1 MANENNSGKL
11 TKANIISIVGLVLLF
26 SFTFLGH
33 SFKSGGE
40 MGWDILVA
48 VAITGLAAF
57 ALWFLVKAKGA
68 ENQLEKWRII
78 EISTLVAYVVVVIPL
93 SFCGGV
99 TNFFAANADKAIYKD
114 KAHNDIAKIDS
125 VFSQYENFEKDA
137 LEKTRT
143 GLGNSVGM
151 GMSRSSELVT
161 YMEQNSIKPTRTS
174 VDNFVEIQEGN
185 VLGTQYEQYKK
196 QYKAERDAIIN
207 TIDSWNVIQIPSQA
221 KLIEDLAVQTSKWLT
236 ERSAS
241 AKLPLVK
248 NDSMSRAYTIK
259 LSNQVMQYQVEGGI
273 ENLEFRK
280 AIMSAGGMSVSS
292 IMFLIIVHVL
302 ILLNY
307 FVAYRTFT
315 LGLSKNPNNDG
326 GVTL

>member
-1 MANENNSGKL
+1 MANKNNSGKL

-40 MGWDILVA
+40 MGWDILVS

-68 ENQLEKWRII
+68 ENQLERWRII

-99 TNFFAANADKAIYKD
+99 TNFFAANADKDSYKV

-125 VFSQYENFEKDA
+125 VFSQYEKFEKNA
-137 LEKTRT
+137 VEQTGN
-143 GLGNSVGM
+143 GLGNSVSM

-161 YMEQNSIKPTRTS
+161 YMEHNSIKPTRTS
-174 VDNFVEIQEGN
+174 VDNFVEIQNGN
-185 VLGTQYEQYKK
+185 VLGTQYEQYYN

-241 AKLPLVK
+241 AKLPFVRP
-248 NDSMSRAYTIK
+248 DPMSHAFTIIE
-259 LSNQVMQYQVEGGI
+259 SNQAKQYQVEGGI

-280 AIMSAGGMSVSS
+280 AIMSAGGMNISS
-292 IMFLIIVHVL
+292 ILFLIIVHVL

-315 LGLSKNPNNDG
+315 LGLTKNPNNDG
-326 GVTL
+326 GITL

>member
-1 MANENNSGKL
+1 MANKNNSGKL

-40 MGWDILVA
+40 MGWDILVS

-78 EISTLVAYVVVVIPL
+78 ELSTLVAYVVVVIPL

-99 TNFFAANADKAIYKD
+99 TNFFAANTDKDSYKA

-137 LEKTRT
+137 LEKTLT
-143 GLGNSVGM
+143 GLGNSVSM

-161 YMEQNSIKPTRTS
+161 YMEHNSIKPTRTS
-174 VDNFVEIQEGN
+174 VENFVEIQKGN
-185 VLGTQYEQYKK
+185 VLGTQYEQYNK

-241 AKLPLVK
+241 AKLPLVENK
-248 NDSMSRAYTIK
+248 SQAFTIIE
-259 LSNQVMQYQVEGGI
+259 SNQVKQYQVEGGI

-280 AIMSAGGMSVSS
+280 AIMSAGGMNITS
-292 IMFLIIVHVL
+292 ILFLIIVHVL

-315 LGLSKNPNNDG
+315 LGLTKNPNNDG

>member
-1 MANENNSGKL
+1 MAKTNNSGKL

-40 MGWDILVA
+40 MGWDILVS

-78 EISTLVAYVVVVIPL
+78 EISTLVAYIVVVIPL

-99 TNFFAANADKAIYKD
+99 TNFFAANADKDSYKD

-125 VFSQYENFEKDA
+125 VFSLYKNYEQNA
-137 LEKTRT
+137 VVKTGS
-143 GLGNSVGM
+143 GLRNSVGI
-151 GMSRSSELVT
+151 GQIRSSELVNF
-161 YMEQNSIKPTRTS
+161 MEHNSIDTTRMS
-174 VDNFVEIQEGN
+174 VNNFEELQKGH
-185 VLGTQYEQYKK
+185 VLGSQYEQYYK

-236 ERSAS
+236 ERSVS
-241 AKLPLVK
+241 AKLPLVEY
-248 NDSMSRAYTIK
+248 SAYTIT
-259 LSNQVMQYQVEGGI
+259 LSNQVKRYQVEGGI

-280 AIMSAGGMSVSS
+280 AIMSAGGMNISS
-292 IMFLIIVHVL
+292 ILFLIIVHML

>member
-1 MANENNSGKL
+1 MANKNNSGKL

-40 MGWDILVA
+40 MGWDILVS
-48 VAITGLAAF
+48 VAITGVSAF
-57 ALWFLVKAKGA
+57 SLWFLVKAKGA

-78 EISTLVAYVVVVIPL
+78 EISTLVAYIVVVIPL

-99 TNFFAANADKAIYKD
+99 TNFFAANADKDSYKD

-125 VFSQYENFEKDA
+125 VFSLYKNYEQNA
-137 LEKTRT
+137 VVKTGS
-143 GLGNSVGM
+143 GLRNSVGI
-151 GMSRSSELVT
+151 GQSRSSELVNF
-161 YMEQNSIKPTRTS
+161 MENNSINPTGMS
-174 VDNFVEIQEGN
+174 VNNFEELQKGY
-185 VLGTQYEQYKK
+185 VLGSQYEQFYK
-196 QYKAERDAIIN
+196 QYKVERDAIIN

-221 KLIEDLAVQTSKWLT
+221 KLIEELAVQTAKWLT
-236 ERSAS
+236 ERSVS
-241 AKLPLVK
+241 AKLPLVEYTAI
-248 NDSMSRAYTIK
+248 SQAYTIT
-259 LSNQVMQYQVEGGI
+259 LSNQAKQYQVDGGI

-280 AIMSAGGMSVSS
+280 AIMSAGGMNISS
-292 IMFLIIVHVL
+292 ILFLIIVHVL

-315 LGLSKNPNNDG
+315 LGLTKTPDNDG

>member
-1 MANENNSGKL
+1 MANKNNSGKL

-40 MGWDILVA
+40 MGWDILVS

-68 ENQLEKWRII
+68 ENQLERWRII

-99 TNFFAANADKAIYKD
+99 TNFFAANADKDSYKV

-125 VFSQYENFEKDA
+125 VFSQYEKFEKNA
-137 LEKTRT
+137 VEQTGN
-143 GLGNSVGM
+143 GLGNSVSM

-161 YMEQNSIKPTRTS
+161 YMEHNSIKPTRTS
-174 VDNFVEIQEGN
+174 VDNFVEIQNGN
-185 VLGTQYEQYKK
+185 VLGTQYEQYYH

-241 AKLPLVK
+241 AKLPFVRP
-248 NDSMSRAYTIK
+248 DPMSHAFTIIE
-259 LSNQVMQYQVEGGI
+259 SNQAKQYQVEGGI

-280 AIMSAGGMSVSS
+280 AIMSAGGMNISS
-292 IMFLIIVHVL
+292 ILFLIIVHLL

>member
-1 MANENNSGKL
+1 MANKNSSGKL

-40 MGWDILVA
+40 MGWDILVS

-78 EISTLVAYVVVVIPL
+78 ELSTLVAYVIVVIPL

-99 TNFFAANADKAIYKD
+99 TNFFAANADKDSYKA

-137 LEKTRT
+137 LEKTLT
-143 GLGNSVGM
+143 GLGNSVSM

-161 YMEQNSIKPTRTS
+161 YMEHNSIKPTRTS
-174 VDNFVEIQEGN
+174 VENFVEIQKGN
-185 VLGTQYEQYKK
+185 VLGTQYEQYNK

-241 AKLPLVK
+241 AKLPLVENK
-248 NDSMSRAYTIK
+248 SQAFTIIE
-259 LSNQVMQYQVEGGI
+259 SNQVKQYQVEGGI

-280 AIMSAGGMSVSS
+280 AIMSAGGMNITS
-292 IMFLIIVHVL
+292 ILFLIIVHVL

>member
-1 MANENNSGKL
+1 MANKNSSGKL

-40 MGWDILVA
+40 MGWDILVS

-78 EISTLVAYVVVVIPL
+78 ELSILVAYVIVVIPL

-99 TNFFAANADKAIYKD
+99 TNFFAANADKDSYKA

-137 LEKTRT
+137 LEKTLT
-143 GLGNSVGM
+143 GLGNSVSM

-161 YMEQNSIKPTRTS
+161 YMEHNSIKPTRTS
-174 VDNFVEIQEGN
+174 VENFVEIQKGN
-185 VLGTQYEQYKK
+185 VLGTQYEQYNK

-241 AKLPLVK
+241 AKLPLVENK
-248 NDSMSRAYTIK
+248 SQAFTIIE
-259 LSNQVMQYQVEGGI
+259 SNQVKQYQVEGGI

-280 AIMSAGGMSVSS
+280 AIMSAGGMNITS
-292 IMFLIIVHVL
+292 ILFLIIVHVL

-315 LGLSKNPNNDG
+315 LGLTKNPNNDG

>member
-1 MANENNSGKL
+1 MANKNNSGKL

-99 TNFFAANADKAIYKD
+99 TNFFAANADKDSYKV

-125 VFSQYENFEKDA
+125 VFSQYENFEKNA
-137 LEKTRT
+137 VEKTGT

-161 YMEQNSIKPTRTS
+161 YMEHNSIKPTRTS
-174 VDNFVEIQEGN
+174 VDNFVEIQKGN
-185 VLGTQYEQYKK
+185 VLGTQYEQYYN
-196 QYKAERDAIIN
+196 QYKTERDAIIN

-241 AKLPLVK
+241 AKLPLVENK
-248 NDSMSRAYTIK
+248 SQAYTIIE
-259 LSNQVMQYQVEGGI
+259 SNQVKQYQVEGGI

-280 AIMSAGGMSVSS
+280 GIMSAGGMNITS
-292 IMFLIIVHVL
+292 ILFLIIVHVL

-315 LGLSKNPNNDG
+315 LGLTKNPNNDG

>member
-1 MANENNSGKL
+1 MANKNNSGKL

-40 MGWDILVA
+40 MGWDILVS

-99 TNFFAANADKAIYKD
+99 TNFFAANADKDSYKV

-137 LEKTRT
+137 LEKTLI
-143 GLGNSVGM
+143 GLGNSVGK

-161 YMEQNSIKPTRTS
+161 YMEHNSIKATRTS
-174 VDNFVEIQEGN
+174 VENFVEIQKGN
-185 VLGTQYEQYKK
+185 VLGTQYEQYNK

-241 AKLPLVK
+241 AKLPLVEYK
-248 NDSMSRAYTIK
+248 SQAYRIIE
-259 LSNQVMQYQVEGGI
+259 SNQVKPYQVEGGI

-280 AIMSAGGMSVSS
+280 AIMSAGGMNISS
-292 IMFLIIVHVL
+292 ILFLIIVHLL

-315 LGLSKNPNNDG
+315 LGLTKNPNNDG

>member
-1 MANENNSGKL
+1 MANKNNSGKL

-40 MGWDILVA
+40 MGWDILVS

-78 EISTLVAYVVVVIPL
+78 EISTLVAYIVVVIPL

-99 TNFFAANADKAIYKD
+99 TNFFAANADKDSYKD

-125 VFSQYENFEKDA
+125 VFSQYENFEKNA
-137 LEKTRT
+137 VEKTGT
-143 GLGNSVGM
+143 GLGNSVSM

-161 YMEQNSIKPTRTS
+161 YMEHNSIKPTRTS
-174 VDNFVEIQEGN
+174 VDNFVEIQKGN
-185 VLGTQYEQYKK
+185 VLGTQYEQYYN

-241 AKLPLVK
+241 AKLPFVRL
-248 NDSMSRAYTIK
+248 DPMSHAYTIIE
-259 LSNQVMQYQVEGGI
+259 SNQAKQYQVEGGI

-280 AIMSAGGMSVSS
+280 AIMSAGGMNISS
-292 IMFLIIVHVL
+292 ILFLIIVHVL

-315 LGLSKNPNNDG
+315 LGLTKNPDNDG

>member
-1 MANENNSGKL
+1 MANKNNSGKL

-78 EISTLVAYVVVVIPL
+78 EIGTLVAYVVVVIPL

-99 TNFFAANADKAIYKD
+99 TNFFAANAYKD
-114 KAHNDIAKIDS
+114 NYKAKAHNDIAKIDS
-125 VFSQYENFEKDA
+125 VFSQYKNFEQNA
-137 LEKTRT
+137 VVKTGS
-143 GLGNSVGM
+143 GLRNAVGI
-151 GMSRSSELVT
+151 GQSCSSELVNF
-161 YMEQNSIKPTRTS
+161 MEHNSIDPTRMS
-174 VDNFVEIQEGN
+174 VNNFEELQKAY
-185 VLGTQYEQYKK
+185 VLGSQYEQYYK
-196 QYKAERDAIIN
+196 QYKVERDGIIN

-221 KLIEDLAVQTSKWLT
+221 KQIEDLAVQTSKWLT
-236 ERSAS
+236 ERSES
-241 AKLPLVK
+241 AKLPLVEY
-248 NDSMSRAYTIK
+248 DRMSQSYTIS
-259 LSNQVMQYQVEGGI
+259 LSNQVMQYQIEGGI

-280 AIMSAGGMSVSS
+280 AIMSAGGMNVSS
-292 IMFLIIVHVL
+292 ILFLIIVHVL

-315 LGLSKNPNNDG
+315 LGLTKNPDNDG

>member
-1 MANENNSGKL
+1 MANKNNSGKL

-40 MGWDILVA
+40 MGWDILVS

-68 ENQLEKWRII
+68 ENQLERWRII

-99 TNFFAANADKAIYKD
+99 TNFFAANADKDSYKV

-125 VFSQYENFEKDA
+125 VFSQYEKFEKNA
-137 LEKTRT
+137 VEQTGN
-143 GLGNSVGM
+143 GLGNSVSM

-161 YMEQNSIKPTRTS
+161 YMEHNSIKPTRTS
-174 VDNFVEIQEGN
+174 VDNFVEIQNGN
-185 VLGTQYEQYKK
+185 VLGTQYEQYYN

-241 AKLPLVK
+241 AKLPFVRP
-248 NDSMSRAYTIK
+248 DPMSHAFTIIE
-259 LSNQVMQYQVEGGI
+259 SNQAKQYQVEGGI

-280 AIMSAGGMSVSS
+280 AIMSAGGMNISS
-292 IMFLIIVHVL
+292 ILFLIIVHLL

>member
-1 MANENNSGKL
+1 MANKNNSGKL

-40 MGWDILVA
+40 MGWDILVS

-78 EISTLVAYVVVVIPL
+78 EISTLVAYIVVVIPL

-99 TNFFAANADKAIYKD
+99 TNFFAANAEKVSCKD

-161 YMEQNSIKPTRTS
+161 YMEHNSIKPTRTS
-174 VDNFVEIQEGN
+174 VENFVEIQEGN
-185 VLGTQYEQYKK
+185 VLGTQYEQYYN

-241 AKLPLVK
+241 AKRPLVEYK
-248 NDSMSRAYTIK
+248 SQAYRIIE
-259 LSNQVMQYQVEGGI
+259 SNQVKQYQVEGGI

-280 AIMSAGGMSVSS
+280 AIMSAGGMNISS
-292 IMFLIIVHVL
+292 ILFLIIVHVL

-326 GVTL
+326 GITL

>member
-1 MANENNSGKL
+1 MANKNSSGKL

-40 MGWDILVA
+40 MGWDILVS

-78 EISTLVAYVVVVIPL
+78 ELSTLVAYVIVVIPL

-99 TNFFAANADKAIYKD
+99 TNFFAANADKDSYKA

-137 LEKTRT
+137 LEKTLT
-143 GLGNSVGM
+143 GLGNSVSM

-161 YMEQNSIKPTRTS
+161 YMEHNSIKPTRTS
-174 VDNFVEIQEGN
+174 VENFVEIQKGN
-185 VLGTQYEQYKK
+185 VLGTQYEQYNK

-241 AKLPLVK
+241 AKLPLVENK
-248 NDSMSRAYTIK
+248 SQAFTIIE
-259 LSNQVMQYQVEGGI
+259 SNQVKQYQVEGGI

-280 AIMSAGGMSVSS
+280 AIMSAGGMNITS
-292 IMFLIIVHVL
+292 ILFLIIVHVL

-315 LGLSKNPNNDG
+315 LGLTKNPDNDG

>member
-1 MANENNSGKL
+1 MANKNNSGKL

-40 MGWDILVA
+40 MGWDILVS

-78 EISTLVAYVVVVIPL
+78 ELSTLVAYVVVVIPL

-99 TNFFAANADKAIYKD
+99 TNFFAANADKASYKD

-137 LEKTRT
+137 LEKTLT
-143 GLGNSVGM
+143 GLGNSVSM
-151 GMSRSSELVT
+151 GMIRSSELVT
-161 YMEQNSIKPTRTS
+161 YMEHNSIKPTRTS
-174 VDNFVEIQEGN
+174 VENFVEIQKGN
-185 VLGTQYEQYKK
+185 VLGTQYEQYYN

-241 AKLPLVK
+241 AKLPLVENK
-248 NDSMSRAYTIK
+248 SQAYTIIE
-259 LSNQVMQYQVEGGI
+259 SNQVKQYQVEGGI

-280 AIMSAGGMSVSS
+280 GIMSAGGMNITS
-292 IMFLIIVHVL
+292 ILFLIIVHVL

-315 LGLSKNPNNDG
+315 LGLTKNPNNDG

>member
-1 MANENNSGKL
+1 MANKNSSGKL

-40 MGWDILVA
+40 MGWDILVS

-78 EISTLVAYVVVVIPL
+78 ELSTLVAYVVVVIPL

-99 TNFFAANADKAIYKD
+99 TNFFAANADKASYKD

-137 LEKTRT
+137 LEKTLT
-143 GLGNSVGM
+143 GLGNSVSM
-151 GMSRSSELVT
+151 GMIRSSELVT
-161 YMEQNSIKPTRTS
+161 YMEHNSIKPTRTS
-174 VDNFVEIQEGN
+174 VENFVEIQKGN
-185 VLGTQYEQYKK
+185 VLGTQYEQYNK

-241 AKLPLVK
+241 AKLPLVENK
-248 NDSMSRAYTIK
+248 SQAFTIIE
-259 LSNQVMQYQVEGGI
+259 SNQVKQYQVEGGI

-280 AIMSAGGMSVSS
+280 AIMSAGGMNITS
-292 IMFLIIVHVL
+292 ILFLIIVHVL

-315 LGLSKNPNNDG
+315 LGLTKNPNNDG

>member
-1 MANENNSGKL
+1 MANKNNSGKL

-40 MGWDILVA
+40 MGWDILVS

-78 EISTLVAYVVVVIPL
+78 ELSTLVAYVVVVIPL

-99 TNFFAANADKAIYKD
+99 TNFFAANADKDSYKV

-137 LEKTRT
+137 LEKTLT
-143 GLGNSVGM
+143 GLGNSVSM

-161 YMEQNSIKPTRTS
+161 YMEHNSIKPTRTS
-174 VDNFVEIQEGN
+174 VENFVEIQNGN
-185 VLGTQYEQYKK
+185 VLGTQYEQYYN

-241 AKLPLVK
+241 AKLPLVENK
-248 NDSMSRAYTIK
+248 SQAYTIIE
-259 LSNQVMQYQVEGGI
+259 SNQVKQYQVEGGI

-280 AIMSAGGMSVSS
+280 GIMSAGGMNITS
-292 IMFLIIVHVL
+292 ILFLIIVHVL

-315 LGLSKNPNNDG
+315 LGLTKNPNNDG

>member
-1 MANENNSGKL
+1 MANKNNSGKL

-40 MGWDILVA
+40 MGWDILVS

-78 EISTLVAYVVVVIPL
+78 ELSTLVAYVVVVIPL

-99 TNFFAANADKAIYKD
+99 TNFFAANADKDSYKA

-137 LEKTRT
+137 LEKTLT
-143 GLGNSVGM
+143 GLGNSVSM

-161 YMEQNSIKPTRTS
+161 YMEHNSIKPTRTS
-174 VDNFVEIQEGN
+174 VENFVEIQKGN
-185 VLGTQYEQYKK
+185 VLGTQYEQYNK

-241 AKLPLVK
+241 AKLPLVENK
-248 NDSMSRAYTIK
+248 SQAFTIIE
-259 LSNQVMQYQVEGGI
+259 SNQVKQYQVEGGI

-280 AIMSAGGMSVSS
+280 AIMSAGGMNITS
-292 IMFLIIVHVL
+292 ILFLIIVHVL

-315 LGLSKNPNNDG
+315 LGLTKNPNNDG

>member
-48 VAITGLAAF
+48 VSITGLAAF

-78 EISTLVAYVVVVIPL
+78 ELSTLVAYVIVVIPL

-99 TNFFAANADKAIYKD
+99 TNFFAANADKDSYKA

-137 LEKTRT
+137 LEKTLT
-143 GLGNSVGM
+143 GLGNSVSM

-161 YMEQNSIKPTRTS
+161 YMEHNSIKPTRTS
-174 VDNFVEIQEGN
+174 VENFVEIQKGN
-185 VLGTQYEQYKK
+185 VLGTQYEQYNK

-241 AKLPLVK
+241 AKLPLVENK
-248 NDSMSRAYTIK
+248 SQAFTIIE
-259 LSNQVMQYQVEGGI
+259 SNQVKQYQVEGGI

-280 AIMSAGGMSVSS
+280 AIMSAGGMNITS
-292 IMFLIIVHVL
+292 ILFLIIVHVL

>member
-1 MANENNSGKL
+1 MANKNNSGKL

-40 MGWDILVA
+40 MGWDILVS

-57 ALWFLVKAKGA
+57 SLWFLVKAKGA

-78 EISTLVAYVVVVIPL
+78 EKSTLVAYVVVVIPL

-99 TNFFAANADKAIYKD
+99 TNFFVANADKDSYKD

-125 VFSQYENFEKDA
+125 VFSLYKNYEQNA
-137 LEKTRT
+137 VLNT
-143 GLGNSVGM
+143 GLGLRNSVGK
-151 GMSRSSELVT
+151 GQIRSSELEAF
-161 YMEQNSIKPTRTS
+161 MEHNSIDTTTMS
-174 VDNFVEIQEGN
+174 VNNFEERQKGY
-185 VLGTQYEQYKK
+185 VLGTQYEQYYK
-196 QYKAERDAIIN
+196 QYKVERDAIIN
-207 TIDSWNVIQIPSQA
+207 TIDSWNVIKIPSQA

-241 AKLPLVK
+241 VKLPVVK
-248 NDSMSRAYTIK
+248 YTQI
-259 LSNQVMQYQVEGGI
+259 SNQVKQSPVDGGI

-280 AIMSAGGMSVSS
+280 AIMSAGGMNISS
-292 IMFLIIVHVL
+292 ILFLIIVHVL

-315 LGLSKNPNNDG
+315 LGLTKNPNNDG
-326 GVTL
+326 GVML

>member
-1 MANENNSGKL
+1 MANKNNSGKL

-40 MGWDILVA
+40 MGWDILVS

-78 EISTLVAYVVVVIPL
+78 ELSTLVAYVVVVIPL

-99 TNFFAANADKAIYKD
+99 TNFFAANADKASYKD

-137 LEKTRT
+137 LEKTLT
-143 GLGNSVGM
+143 GLGNSVSM
-151 GMSRSSELVT
+151 GMIRSSELVT
-161 YMEQNSIKPTRTS
+161 YMEHNSIKPTRTS
-174 VDNFVEIQEGN
+174 VENFVEIQKGD
-185 VLGTQYEQYKK
+185 VLGTQYEQYYN

-241 AKLPLVK
+241 AKLPLVENK
-248 NDSMSRAYTIK
+248 SQAYTIIE
-259 LSNQVMQYQVEGGI
+259 SNQVKQYQVEGGI

-280 AIMSAGGMSVSS
+280 GIMSAGGMNITS
-292 IMFLIIVHVL
+292 ILFLIIVHVL

-315 LGLSKNPNNDG
+315 LGLTKNPNNDG

>member
-1 MANENNSGKL
+1 MANKNNSGKL

-40 MGWDILVA
+40 MGWDILVS

-78 EISTLVAYVVVVIPL
+78 ELSTLVAYVVVVIPL

-99 TNFFAANADKAIYKD
+99 TNFFAANADKASYKD

-137 LEKTRT
+137 LEKTLT
-143 GLGNSVGM
+143 GLGNSVSM
-151 GMSRSSELVT
+151 GMIRSSELVT
-161 YMEQNSIKPTRTS
+161 YMEHNSIKPTRTS
-174 VDNFVEIQEGN
+174 VENFVEIQKGN
-185 VLGTQYEQYKK
+185 VLGTQYEQYYN

-241 AKLPLVK
+241 AKLPLVENK
-248 NDSMSRAYTIK
+248 SQAFTIIE
-259 LSNQVMQYQVEGGI
+259 SNQVKQYQVEGGI

-280 AIMSAGGMSVSS
+280 AIMSAGRMNITS
-292 IMFLIIVHVL
+292 ILFLIIVHVL

-315 LGLSKNPNNDG
+315 LGLTKNPNNDG

>member
-151 GMSRSSELVT
+151 GMSRS
-161 YMEQNSIKPTRTS
+161 
-174 VDNFVEIQEGN
+174 
-185 VLGTQYEQYKK
+185 
-196 QYKAERDAIIN
+196 
-207 TIDSWNVIQIPSQA
+207 
-221 KLIEDLAVQTSKWLT
+221 
-236 ERSAS
+236 
-241 AKLPLVK
+241 
-248 NDSMSRAYTIK
+248 
-259 LSNQVMQYQVEGGI
+259 
-273 ENLEFRK
+273 
-280 AIMSAGGMSVSS
+280 
-292 IMFLIIVHVL
+292 
-302 ILLNY
+302 
-307 FVAYRTFT
+307 
-315 LGLSKNPNNDG
+315 
-326 GVTL
+326 

>member
-1 MANENNSGKL
+1 
-11 TKANIISIVGLVLLF
+11 
-26 SFTFLGH
+26 
-33 SFKSGGE
+33 
-40 MGWDILVA
+40 MGWDILVS

-57 ALWFLVKAKGA
+57 ALWFLVKAKSA

-78 EISTLVAYVVVVIPL
+78 EISTLVAYIVVVIPL

-99 TNFFAANADKAIYKD
+99 TNFFAANADKGSYKD

-125 VFSQYENFEKDA
+125 VFSQYENFEKNA
-137 LEKTRT
+137 VLQTGT

-161 YMEQNSIKPTRTS
+161 YMEHNSIKPTQTS
-174 VDNFVEIQEGN
+174 VENFVELQKGN
-185 VLGTQYEQYKK
+185 VLGTQYEQYYK
-196 QYKAERDAIIN
+196 QYKLERDAIIN

-248 NDSMSRAYTIK
+248 YDSMSRAYTIK

-280 AIMSAGGMSVSS
+280 TIMSAEGMNMSS
-292 IMFLIIVHVL
+292 ILFLIIVHML

-315 LGLSKNPNNDG
+315 LGLTKNPNNDG

>member
-1 MANENNSGKL
+1 MANKNNSGKL

-40 MGWDILVA
+40 MGWDILVS

-68 ENQLEKWRII
+68 KNQLEKWRII
-78 EISTLVAYVVVVIPL
+78 ELSTLVAYVVVVIPL

-99 TNFFAANADKAIYKD
+99 TNFFAANADKGNYKK
-114 KAHNDIAKIDS
+114 KAYNDIAKIDS
-125 VFSQYENFEKDA
+125 VFSQYKKFEDDA
-137 LEKTRT
+137 VLQTRT

-151 GMSRSSELVT
+151 GMSRSSKLVT
-161 YMEQNSIKPTRTS
+161 YMERNSIEPTPMS
-174 VDNFVEIQEGN
+174 VENFVEIQEGN
-185 VLGTQYEQYKK
+185 VLGTQYEQYYK

-207 TIDSWNVIQIPSQA
+207 TIDSWNVLQIPYQA

-241 AKLPLVK
+241 AKLPLVD
-248 NDSMSRAYTIK
+248 NPPMSQAYTIIE
-259 LSNQVMQYQVEGGI
+259 SNQAKQYQIEGGI

-280 AIMSAGGMSVSS
+280 AIMSAGGMNISS
-292 IMFLIIVHVL
+292 ILFLIIVHVL

-315 LGLSKNPNNDG
+315 LGLTKNPNNDG